1 MRLFLLFILLFV
13 FASLANAQVKT
24 NFNNS
29 DVITEQGKF
38 SKNYRGKKPF
48 TIPAQ
53 DIQALLDKDELE
65 NLSEEPKPFKIAEA
79 IKVDI
84 DVLKEADWIEA
95 DGFAFGKFTVV
106 ATDAKS
112 VSANFDQ
119 FYLPK
124 GAELYVYSENGE
136 MITGPITEA
145 ENNENNFWG
154 TWVYKG
160 ERLTVDLKTP
170 VESKTSLK
178 LRISSIAYG
187 YKELYVSDFG
197 SSANC
202 NINVLCP
209 EGNGWENERN
219 SVALILDANSTSL
232 CSGALV
238 NNTCNLSIP
247 YLLTANHCFDTNP
260 QQNVAQW
267 KFTFQA

>member
-1 MRLFLLFILLFV
+1 MRLFLLSILLFV

-38 SKNYRGKKPF
+38 SKNYRGKRPF

-65 NLSEEPKPFKIAEA
+65 NLSEKPKPFKIAEA
-79 IKVDI
+79 VKVDI
-84 DVLKEADWIEA
+84 DVVKEADWIEA
-95 DGFAFGKFTVV
+95 DGFAFGKFTFV

-154 TWVYKG
+154 T
-160 ERLTVDLKTP
+160 
-170 VESKTSLK
+170 
-178 LRISSIAYG
+178 
-187 YKELYVSDFG
+187 
-197 SSANC
+197 
-202 NINVLCP
+202 
-209 EGNGWENERN
+209 
-219 SVALILDANSTSL
+219 
-232 CSGALV
+232 
-238 NNTCNLSIP
+238 
-247 YLLTANHCFDTNP
+247 
-260 QQNVAQW
+260 
-267 KFTFQA
+267 